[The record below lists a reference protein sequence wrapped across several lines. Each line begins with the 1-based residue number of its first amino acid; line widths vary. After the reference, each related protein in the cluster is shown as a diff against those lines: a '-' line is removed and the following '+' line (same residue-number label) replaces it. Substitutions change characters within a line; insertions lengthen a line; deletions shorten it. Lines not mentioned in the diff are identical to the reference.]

1 MKTRSLVRHSPTA
14 ILFVCA
20 LAAAPSVYA
29 QAAADPDVR
38 DLLTRAE
45 ARYGELASMQADFE
59 QTIEIP
65 ILERKRTG
73 HGVWYQKGP
82 GRFKMD
88 FVDPPG
94 DQIVADGE
102 HLWLYYPS
110 THPDQVIRSSIEA
123 NATGAGMADLQGRIF
138 LEARD
143 GYEAVYGGT
152 EIIGEASTHLISLR
166 PLGESHYRSV
176 RVWVD
181 VETFLVRR
189 SVRVWVDV
197 ETFLVRRFEI
207 TEHNETIR
215 TVTLTNLKPNQ
226 QISDSAFR
234 FKMPPGA
241 DLFAG

>member
-1 MKTRSLVRHSPTA
+1 MKTRSLVRRHSPTA
-14 ILFVCA
+14 ILLVCA
-20 LAAAPSVYA
+20 LAATPPVYA
-29 QAAADPDVR
+29 QAADPDVR

-65 ILERKRTG
+65 ILERRRTG

-176 RVWVD
+176 RVWI
-181 VETFLVRR
+181 
-189 SVRVWVDV
+189 DV

>member
-1 MKTRSLVRHSPTA
+1 MNICSVMRWRSAAAVLSG
-14 ILFVCA
+14 CA
-20 LAAAPSVYA
+20 LAAAPSAFA
-29 QAAADPDVR
+29 QEASGPDVR
-38 DLLTRAE
+38 ELLARAE
-45 ARYGELASMQADFE
+45 ATYAELTSMQADFE

-65 ILERKRTG
+65 ILERSRTG
-73 HGVWYQKGP
+73 NGVWYQKGP

-88 FVDPPG
+88 FVEPSG
-94 DQIVADGE
+94 DKIVADGE

-152 EIIGEASTHLISLR
+152 KTVGQATTHLISLE
-166 PLGESHYRSV
+166 PLGQSHYRSV

-181 VETFLVRR
+181 T
-189 SVRVWVDV
+189 

-215 TVTLTNLKPNQ
+215 TVTLTNLKPNAA
-226 QISDSAFR
+226 ISDSEFR
-234 FKMPPGA
+234 FTIPPGA

>member
-1 MKTRSLVRHSPTA
+1 MKTGSLMRRRSPTA

-20 LAAAPSVYA
+20 LASAPSSYA

-45 ARYGELASMQADFE
+45 ARYSELTSMQADFE
-59 QTIEIP
+59 QTIENP
-65 ILERKRTG
+65 ILERRRTG
-73 HGVWYQKGP
+73 RGVWYQKGP

-88 FVDPPG
+88 FVDPSG

-152 EIIGEASTHLISLR
+152 EVIGEASTHLISLR
-166 PLGESHYRSV
+166 PLGESHYQ
-176 RVWVD
+176 
-181 VETFLVRR
+181 

-215 TVTLTNLKPNQ
+215 TVTLTNLKPNHE
-226 QISDSAFR
+226 ISDSTFR
-234 FKMPPGA
+234 FTMPPGA

>member
-1 MKTRSLVRHSPTA
+1 MTTHSLTWRHLATA
-14 ILFVCA
+14 ILCGYTSV
-20 LAAAPSVYA
+20 AAPSLQA
-29 QAAADPDVR
+29 QAAAGPDVR
-38 DLLTRAE
+38 DILARAE

-65 ILERKRTG
+65 ILERSRTG

-88 FVDPPG
+88 FVDPSG
-94 DQIVADGE
+94 DKIVADGE
-102 HLWLYYPS
+102 YLWLYYPS
-110 THPDQVIRSSIEA
+110 THPNQVIRSSIDA

-138 LEARD
+138 LEARG
-143 GYEAVYGGT
+143 GYEAGYVGT

-176 RVWVD
+176 RVWI
-181 VETFLVRR
+181 
-189 SVRVWVDV
+189 DV

-215 TVTLTNLKPNQ
+215 TVTLSNLKPNQ
-226 QISDSAFR
+226 EISDSEFR
-234 FKMPPGA
+234 FTIPPGA